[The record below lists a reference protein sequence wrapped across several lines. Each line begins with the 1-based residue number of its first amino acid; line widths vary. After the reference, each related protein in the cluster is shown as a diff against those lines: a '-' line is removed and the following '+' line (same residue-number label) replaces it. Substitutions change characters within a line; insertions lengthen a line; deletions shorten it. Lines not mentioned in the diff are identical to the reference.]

1 MDYEI
6 RKFDTNL
13 ERRIVI
19 GMIVSAEFLSEAVGM
34 FRPDLFR
41 VPALKTIAKW
51 CIRYWGEY
59 GKNPGMHIQ
68 DIYESKRRTNEVS
81 DEQESEIEAVLSNLS
96 NEYISNPNLNHR
108 YLLQQMERLMR
119 SRALLALGEDL
130 VALASTEKV
139 EEAELALAGFKPVA
153 REGISWSDPFNL
165 SDDQID
171 LIFADGDVLFRFPG
185 AVGELIGPVER
196 DSFIG
201 IQAPEKRG
209 KCESGRSRVLMA
221 NGEYLQLSAV
231 VASGR
236 TDIVSLDEST
246 GRFIPTK
253 VADFWDNGIKPVYAI
268 RTKSGRDVEITSN
281 HPLLTVDGWKELSEL
296 SVGEFIAVPRETPF
310 FGVLHLNPY
319 MVRMLAYFIADGSLS
334 TGSVGF
340 TKDDSE
346 LQEDFTKCVEFFGCR
361 VYWKG
366 IQATVFNSEQNAR
379 IHGKNYVKNILESQG
394 LLGKLSYDKYI
405 PDLIYRGDKES
416 VAMFLKTLFSCDGW
430 VSSNGADIGFAV
442 ANQYLAKQV
451 HHLLTRFGIV
461 SKLRY
466 KENEHAGAW
475 AVEIRDYDNMKR
487 FLDEIGFMGTK
498 ADRALKALEKKTK
511 IKRSFLDRIPWQ
523 IAKRFLDSLRAECVQ
538 KGIDIYKTYGRRKIE
553 ALILQTNKK
562 QPLMWQSFVGMEG
575 SASFKKYLNNQVL
588 WDEIVEISYAGEVQT
603 YDLTVEKYHN
613 FVSENIVVHN
623 TWWLWEF
630 ALRAVLNRCNVAFFS
645 VGDMSA
651 PQNWRRVHGW
661 VLRSSRKRSGR
672 NTLVPVMD
680 CRLNQLG
687 ECRDCPNQDPVMMA
701 DGKLLELDEAQD
713 HEPCIRCL
721 KEDPRR
727 FIGSRWYKRER
738 VPDFQPHRAK
748 ALLQQLSRRTGGK
761 AIRLQCY
768 PSNQA
773 NVRTIRTMLDL
784 WEKQDGW
791 VADVVVIDYADILAP
806 EDARE
811 VETRHRINATWAA
824 LRGLST
830 ERSIAVITATQ
841 AAKTSY
847 NKSNQDMG
855 DVSEDKRKLGH
866 VTSMLALN
874 QAPGEKK
881 MGLMRVNQLVVR
893 EDDFDSRDN
902 VVCLQCLAMSRPLL
916 GSYWLK

>member
-1 MDYEI
+1 MEFQLK
-6 RKFDTNL
+6 KFDSSL
-13 ERRIVI
+13 ERRIVV
-19 GMIVSAEFLSEAVGM
+19 GMVVSAEFLAEAATL

-41 VPALKTIAKW
+41 VPALKTAAQW
-51 CIRYWGEY
+51 CVRYWEEY
-59 GKNPGMHIQ
+59 GTAPGRHLQ
-68 DIYESKRRTNEVS
+68 DIYESKRRSGEVP
-81 DEQESEIEAVLSNLS
+81 DAAAPEIESILSDLS
-96 NEYISNPNLNHR
+96 NEYLSNPNLNHR

-139 EEAELALAGFKPVA
+139 EDAELALANFKPVA
-153 REGISWSDPFNL
+153 REGTSWSDPFNL

-185 AVGELIGPVER
+185 EVGELIGPVER

-209 KCESGRSRVLMA
+209 K
-221 NGEYLQLSAV
+221 
-231 VASGR
+231 
-236 TDIVSLDEST
+236 
-246 GRFIPTK
+246 
-253 VADFWDNGIKPVYAI
+253 
-268 RTKSGRDVEITSN
+268 
-281 HPLLTVDGWKELSEL
+281 
-296 SVGEFIAVPRETPF
+296 
-310 FGVLHLNPY
+310 
-319 MVRMLAYFIADGSLS
+319 
-334 TGSVGF
+334 
-340 TKDDSE
+340 
-346 LQEDFTKCVEFFGCR
+346 
-361 VYWKG
+361 
-366 IQATVFNSEQNAR
+366 
-379 IHGKNYVKNILESQG
+379 
-394 LLGKLSYDKYI
+394 
-405 PDLIYRGDKES
+405 
-416 VAMFLKTLFSCDGW
+416 
-430 VSSNGADIGFAV
+430 
-442 ANQYLAKQV
+442 
-451 HHLLTRFGIV
+451 
-461 SKLRY
+461 
-466 KENEHAGAW
+466 
-475 AVEIRDYDNMKR
+475 
-487 FLDEIGFMGTK
+487 
-498 ADRALKALEKKTK
+498 
-511 IKRSFLDRIPWQ
+511 
-523 IAKRFLDSLRAECVQ
+523 
-538 KGIDIYKTYGRRKIE
+538 
-553 ALILQTNKK
+553 
-562 QPLMWQSFVGMEG
+562 
-575 SASFKKYLNNQVL
+575 
-588 WDEIVEISYAGEVQT
+588 
-603 YDLTVEKYHN
+603 
-613 FVSENIVVHN
+613 

-630 ALRAVLNRCNVAFFS
+630 ALRAVLSRCNVAFFS

-672 NTLVPVMD
+672 NTLVPVLD

-687 ECRDCPNQDPVMMA
+687 ECRDCPNQDPVMLA

-721 KEDPRR
+721 KEDPQR

-748 ALLQQLSRRTGGK
+748 AFLQQLSRRTGGK

-866 VTSMLALN
+866 VTSMIALN

-893 EDDFDSRDN
+893 EDDFDSREN